1 MSMRLR
7 PLVFFT
13 FVGLLA
19 FYAIYAEYTGP
30 DATLV
35 GSIAQD
41 FELPDLDG
49 NIIALSDYEDRL
61 IFLNF
66 WATWCPPC
74 VKEMPDMMQLQ
85 ERFEGRPF
93 QILAVSVDVNW
104 DDITEFYEVYDLDFV
119 TMLDPGRHVA
129 NRYKALRYPETFLID
144 ANGTIREKVFGEP
157 RGGWTSPESIAMIER
172 LIQEHEGGGVKPP
185 SSIGD

>member
-1 MSMRLR
+1 MRLR
-7 PLVFFT
+7 PFVFFT

-19 FYAIYAEYTGP
+19 SYAIYAEYTGP
-30 DATLV
+30 NATLV

-49 NIIALSDYEDRL
+49 NMIALSDYEDRL

-85 ERFEGRPF
+85 QRFEGRPF
-93 QILAVSVDVNW
+93 QILAVSVDVNF
-104 DDITEFYEVYDLDFV
+104 DKITEFYEAYDLDFV

-129 NRYKALRYPETFLID
+129 NRYKALKFPETFLID

-157 RGGWTSPESIAMIER
+157 RGGWTSPGSIALIES
-172 LIQEHEGGGVKPP
+172 LIQEHESGLIRTL